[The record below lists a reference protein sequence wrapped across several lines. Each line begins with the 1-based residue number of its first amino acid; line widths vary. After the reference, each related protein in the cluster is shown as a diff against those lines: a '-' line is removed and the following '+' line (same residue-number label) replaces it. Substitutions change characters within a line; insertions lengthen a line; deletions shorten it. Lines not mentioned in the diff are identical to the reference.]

1 MRKTFLLICFWG
13 MLQTLFAADTLFV
26 REQQV
31 PILIDR
37 IDNVLYEMR
46 IPARKGDVLNEITLR
61 FGDEVDLS
69 TIAAVRLFYSGVEAP
84 SRKDERFSPT
94 AYISNHKPGDTR
106 KALAAYSVLQDEI
119 INPMRTVRLTSRQ
132 SLMKGIHYF
141 WISIQM
147 KPQTSLLTRVSSTL
161 TDAHV
166 NQAPI
171 EMVWRGKTE
180 ERYVGI
186 GVRHAGDDG
195 AAAFRIPGLVTTPQG
210 TLLGVYDIRYNS
222 SVDFSNPN
230 TTKGRNHITIKA
242 SLDGGVTWPESCQL
256 LLDEN
261 EGWGYTCLSMIDRET
276 IGIFYESSVAHM
288 TFQAISLR
296 RLISH

>member
-106 KALAAYSVLQDEI
+106 KALAAYSVLQDEV

-147 KPQTSLLTRVSSTL
+147 
-161 TDAHV
+161 
-166 NQAPI
+166 I
-171 EMVWRGKTE
+171 CG
-180 ERYVGI
+180 
-186 GVRHAGDDG
+186 
-195 AAAFRIPGLVTTPQG
+195 
-210 TLLGVYDIRYNS
+210 
-222 SVDFSNPN
+222 
-230 TTKGRNHITIKA
+230 
-242 SLDGGVTWPESCQL
+242 
-256 LLDEN
+256 
-261 EGWGYTCLSMIDRET
+261 
-276 IGIFYESSVAHM
+276 
-288 TFQAISLR
+288 
-296 RLISH
+296 